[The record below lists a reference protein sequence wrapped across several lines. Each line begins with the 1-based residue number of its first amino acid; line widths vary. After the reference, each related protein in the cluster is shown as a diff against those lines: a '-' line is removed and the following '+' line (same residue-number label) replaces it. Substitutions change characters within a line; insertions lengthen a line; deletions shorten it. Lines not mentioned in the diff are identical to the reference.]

1 MAYFHIGIFANCL
14 IHTMWIC
21 HNSTLTEMGLN
32 LPSSYKIKT
41 KNIMAH
47 EFTDANFKTDVLD
60 SDKLT
65 VIDFWAEWCGPCR
78 AIGPVIEEL
87 AKEYDGKVNI
97 GKVNVD
103 HNPQVSMNYG
113 ITSIPAILFVKG
125 GVVVDKLVG
134 AQPKANFVKKIEAL
148 K

>member
-1 MAYFHIGIFANCL
+1 MAL
-14 IHTMWIC
+14 
-21 HNSTLTEMGLN
+21 
-32 LPSSYKIKT
+32 
-41 KNIMAH
+41 

-60 SDKLT
+60 SDKLS

-87 AKEYDGKVNI
+87 AKDYSGKVNV

-103 HNPQVSMNYG
+103 NNPQISMNYG

-125 GVVVDKLVG
+125 GQVVDKLVG
-134 AQPKANFVKKIEAL
+134 AQPKANFVKKIEQH